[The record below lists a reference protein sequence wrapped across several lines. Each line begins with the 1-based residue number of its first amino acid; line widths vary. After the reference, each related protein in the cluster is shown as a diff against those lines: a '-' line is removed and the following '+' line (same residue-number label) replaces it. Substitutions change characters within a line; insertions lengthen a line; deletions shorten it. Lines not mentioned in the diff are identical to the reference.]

1 MIDIKIKIK
10 EEGKDL
16 INKDTIKA
24 DVCCSVEIAR
34 LEETRAEKDACEMI
48 LEKAGLKRKF
58 DIVDKTK
65 DKRFKELEEMLDKLL
80 KEKD

>member
-1 MIDIKIKIK
+1 MITIKIDIK
-10 EEGKDL
+10 EEGNEK

-24 DVCCSVEIAR
+24 DVCCEVQIAR
-34 LEETRAEKDACEMI
+34 IEETRSENDACDII

-65 DKRFKELEEMLDKLL
+65 DKRFKDLEEMLDKLL
-80 KEKD
+80 KEKE